1 MTGSYESVWCVSV
14 DNVKGYGCVWYVSM
28 EDTCEGMDVCGVSV
42 CEGMGVCG
50 VKECGCVW

>member
-28 EDTCEGMDVCGVSV
+28 EDTCEGMGVCGVS
-42 CEGMGVCG
+42 EGMGVCG
-50 VKECGCVW
+50 VKECGCVR